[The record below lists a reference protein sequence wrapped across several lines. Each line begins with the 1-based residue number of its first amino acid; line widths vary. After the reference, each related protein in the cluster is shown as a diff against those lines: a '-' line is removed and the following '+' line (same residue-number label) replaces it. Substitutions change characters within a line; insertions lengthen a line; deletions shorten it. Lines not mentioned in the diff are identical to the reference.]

1 MYVYYEHIRDA
12 QGQLILTEL
21 RLSSKG
27 DGGLWINIKDS
38 MENLKFK
45 LCVPILKQPPSTVR
59 SFDDETK
66 VWSYTGTTGESV
78 LNGLKAVCASLGGI
92 TPIEV
97 EDLTEQCRS
106 GRIRLDKK
114 RSKPQSAEEFFY
126 NHGTPIGGQ
135 TEMTKEQIL
144 EKLTAIL
151 GHEVTKSAYR
161 KAALR
166 LHPDRN
172 NGDGSRMSELNML
185 WGLYNA

>member
-12 QGQLILTEL
+12 NGALILSEL

-27 DGGLWINIKDS
+27 DGTLWINIKDS
-38 MENLKFK
+38 TENLLFK

-59 SFDDETK
+59 SFDEATK
-66 VWSYTGTTGESV
+66 VWSYTGTTGEAV

-92 TPIEV
+92 TPVEV

-114 RSKPQSAEEFFY
+114 RAKPLGAEEFFY
-126 NHGTPIGGQ
+126 NHGVASSSPTL
-135 TEMTKEQIL
+135 TKEQIL
-144 EKLTAIL
+144 EKLSNIL
-151 GHEVTKSAYR
+151 GPEVTKSAYR